1 MDELLPYLAPHLAS
15 DDSYVAKKAADVR
28 RIFLGDIEGRL
39 WAIDAE
45 DGRPV
50 TGFGAAGHIAMRE
63 GMATGFPKAQY
74 GLTSPVATGGRRFVV
89 GSMGSP
95 FLSGYQMGDSPS
107 DTPQLLWR
115 LRTAGV
121 MYESLPAISG
131 NLGFFLCSDGWLR
144 AVR

>member
-1 MDELLPYLAPHLAS
+1 M
-15 DDSYVAKKAADVR
+15 
-28 RIFLGDIEGRL
+28 
-39 WAIDAE
+39 
-45 DGRPV
+45 
-50 TGFGAAGHIAMRE
+50 FGNAYEWPFDMSLFGLDL
-63 GMATGFPKAQY
+63 ATGQELWQIPAVG
-74 GLTSPVATGGRRFVV
+74 GLTSPVATARGRLVV

-121 MYESLPAISG
+121 MYESLPAVSG
-131 NLGFFLCSDGWLR
+131 NLGFFLSSDGWLR